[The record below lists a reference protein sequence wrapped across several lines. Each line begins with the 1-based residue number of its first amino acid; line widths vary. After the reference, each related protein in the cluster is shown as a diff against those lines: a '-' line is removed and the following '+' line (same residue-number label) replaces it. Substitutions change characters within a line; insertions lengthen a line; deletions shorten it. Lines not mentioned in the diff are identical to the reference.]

1 MQKVL
6 IIAYFFP
13 PCNLTASQ
21 RPYAWAK
28 YLPDFGYRPVVLTR
42 NWDVPIRTNLDMS
55 RDAGTADRIE
65 NADGFSTRYL
75 KYKGT
80 LRDRFFVQTGHHQ
93 WTLMRKALTFLE
105 LVQQNFYVRHL
116 PYSNIYLKARELL
129 RQEKTIRKLIITAN
143 PFVSFHFGYL
153 LKKEFPH
160 IQWVADYRD
169 DWTTTELTAQK
180 PLLQK
185 FISFLEQRSEKKW
198 VSNAACIT
206 SISEY
211 YAQKI
216 SAHVRKP
223 GYVVY
228 NGFSEDIESANPL
241 SVTSGE
247 FVINYT
253 GSLYDTQ
260 PVEIFLNAYKSIRE
274 KFEGRMKITLQF
286 PGLAYDKKQE
296 ARVKGLLAG
305 ADENVHI
312 SERMSKEEA
321 LQWQQRAN
329 LMLMFGHSGLK
340 GISSSKIYDYIGLRK
355 KVLLVCNDH
364 DILEQLLVRSRLGIF
379 ADTEEEI
386 VRAVSFEIENFI
398 AQPNATVEADLDF
411 IRSLSRKNQVKRLAE
426 ILSGL

>member
-28 YLPDFGYRPVVLTR
+28 YLPDFGYEPIVLTR
-42 NWDVPIRTNLDMS
+42 NWDIPIRTNLDMS
-55 RDAGTADRIE
+55 RDAGTADRLESE
-65 NADGFSTRYL
+65 NGFNTWYL
-75 KYKGT
+75 KYKGN

-93 WTLMRKALTFLE
+93 WTLVRKALTFWE
-105 LVQQNFYVRHL
+105 LVQQNFYVYHL
-116 PYSNIYLKARELL
+116 PYSNIYSKARELL
-129 RQEKTIRKLIITAN
+129 QQDKTILKLIITAN
-143 PFVSFHFGYL
+143 PFVTFHFGFL
-153 LKKEFPH
+153 LKKEFPR

-206 SISEY
+206 SISEH

-216 SAHVRKP
+216 SAHVNRQ
-223 GYVVY
+223 GHVIY
-228 NGFSEDIESANPL
+228 NGFSEDIEVVSQLSATP
-241 SVTSGE
+241 GE
-247 FVINYT
+247 FIINYT

-260 PVEIFLNAYKSIRE
+260 PVEIFLNAYKTIQ
-274 KFEGRMKITLQF
+274 KNFAGRIKIILQF

-296 ARVKGLLAG
+296 ARVKAMVTDF
-305 ADENVHI
+305 DEDVRI
-312 SERMSKEEA
+312 SERMSKAEV

-329 LMLMFGHSGLK
+329 LMLMFGHRGIK
-340 GISSSKIYDYIGLRK
+340 GISSSKIYEYIGLRK
-355 KVLLVCNDH
+355 KVLLICNDH
-364 DILEQLLVRSRLGIF
+364 DILERLLVRSRLGIF

-386 VRAVSFEIENFI
+386 VSTVSREIENFI
-398 AQPNATVEADLDF
+398 RHPNDPVEMDLNF
-411 IRSLSRKNQVKRLAE
+411 IQSLSRKNQVKKLAE
-426 ILSGL
+426 ILNGL